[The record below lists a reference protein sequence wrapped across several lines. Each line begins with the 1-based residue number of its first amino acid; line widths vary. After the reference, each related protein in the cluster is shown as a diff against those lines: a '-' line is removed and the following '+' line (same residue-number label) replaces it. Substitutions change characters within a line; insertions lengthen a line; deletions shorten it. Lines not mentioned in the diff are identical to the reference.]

1 MKKILLMLLAF
12 QVSYAG
18 MSQISNTFNFNTAG
32 ELSSEFNQGGS
43 ASNISQSATGGI
55 GNTGSITVSGSANE
69 VFTTKEGY
77 SVTGEG
83 AIYEFQTYF
92 RSQANSGYG
101 GIGFTTNPN
110 ATHSQYATPSDG
122 IGISVHG
129 GGYIFHSSGTHQ
141 SGSWT
146 SSISDLLNNG
156 SPDDWYLAV
165 FTVEQASN
173 SVFNM
178 EIKIYSANADGTL
191 IRTDPDATQTWS
203 QQNTAMANASIIY
216 SYFAFGGHRITFF
229 DDYTIN
235 LQGATIVE
243 EDFPVVTGSATLD
256 SSSINL
262 NGEVT
267 DDRGLAIIDRG
278 FVWSTTNPTPT
289 ISDNIIN
296 TGTGMGIFTNQLNNL
311 TSGETYYIRSYATNT
326 AGTSYSNA
334 ITIIAD
340 SLHINDS
347 ELHEII
353 YYPNPVKNHLY
364 LKTTNTLEAY
374 TIYNNIGKTLETKS
388 IHNSNHKIDLS
399 KFSNGLYFIKL
410 KGKIRTKTI
419 KIIKN

>member
-1 MKKILLMLLAF
+1 MKKILLMLLAL

-18 MSQISNTFNFNTAG
+18 MCQISNTFNFNTAG
-32 ELSSEFNQGGS
+32 ELTSEFNQGGS
-43 ASNISQSATGGI
+43 ASNISQSAAGGI
-55 GNTGSITVSGSANE
+55 GDTGSITVSGSANE

-101 GIGFTTNPN
+101 GIGFTSNPN
-110 ATHSQYATPSDG
+110 ATHSQYAAPSDA

-146 SSISDLLNNG
+146 SSIGDLLNNG

-165 FTVEQASN
+165 FTVEQAAN

-203 QQNTAMANASIIY
+203 QQNTTMANASIIY

-243 EDFPVVTGSATLD
+243 EDYPVVTGNATLD
-256 SSSINL
+256 TSMINL

-267 DDRGLAIIDRG
+267 DDRGLTITDRG

-289 ISDNIIN
+289 TNDNVVA
-296 TGTGMGIFTNQLNNL
+296 TGTGMGAFANQLNNL
-311 TSGETYYIRSYATNT
+311 TSGTTYYIRSYATNS
-326 AGTSYSNA
+326 AGTSYSNI

-340 SLHINDS
+340 SLHAGTS
-347 ELHEII
+347 ELFEMS
-353 YYPNPVKNHLY
+353 YYPNPVKNILNIKASH
-364 LKTTNTLEAY
+364 TLESY
-374 TIYNNIGKTLETKS
+374 TIYNAIGKIIATQPIQNPT
-388 IHNSNHKIDLS
+388 HKINVSNL
-399 KFSNGLYFIKL
+399 SNGLYFIEL
-410 KGKIRTKTI
+410 KGQMGSKTI
-419 KIIKN
+419 KIVKQ